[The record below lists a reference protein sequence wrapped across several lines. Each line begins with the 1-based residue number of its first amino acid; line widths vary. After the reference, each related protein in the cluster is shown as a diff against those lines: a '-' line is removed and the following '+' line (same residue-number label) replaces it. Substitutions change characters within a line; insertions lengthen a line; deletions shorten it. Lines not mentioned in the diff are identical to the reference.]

1 MTALFGEWAA
11 IAPLLVLAVA
21 GLAMLLVDA
30 FVKENAQL
38 GLFAAVILGGTA
50 VVSAGLWGDATP
62 VSDNPLIGSYLAS
75 DRLALFGDAT
85 MCLGAGLACLLA
97 GGYLRE
103 HKIERGEFYVLVVWC
118 TLGAMALVRAT
129 DLLSLFVALE
139 ALSLGVYC
147 LVAFRRHSPKSAE
160 GAMKY
165 FLLGSFAS
173 AVLLF
178 GSALLYGATVHT
190 DFAGIA
196 EALRSGDT
204 GDGPTDL
211 RLGILGM
218 ALILVGLGF
227 KVSAVPFHMWTP
239 DAYEGA
245 VTPATTYMAVVVKT
259 AIVIVFVRVFF
270 VIFGDEMLAGT
281 ESGWPTAVAVL
292 AAITLVVG
300 NVAALVQKNV
310 KRMLAYSS
318 IAHAGFLLVGIAA
331 AARFENGRL
340 TTEAVSS
347 VLFYVLAYTVS
358 NVLAFGSLIAIGSQG
373 KEAVS
378 YEDLAGVGRRHPW
391 VGIPFTIGILSLM
404 GFPPTAGFFGK
415 YWVLESAVSAG
426 GAMLWLAVLAVL
438 MSAVGAYYYL
448 KVLVFLFMKQPEQ
461 GAPVAVP
468 MRSGYV
474 VAALV
479 LSGYFVVRMGLAPS
493 GYVEFAQGAS
503 YQLAGLELP
512 SEADAPAEAPEA
524 DAPPTEVAAAGD

>member
-1 MTALFGEWAA
+1 MTGLFGEWAA
-11 IAPLLVLAVA
+11 LLPLLVLAGA
-21 GLAMLLVDA
+21 GMAMLFVDA

-50 VVSAGLWGDATP
+50 LVSCGLWDEPVTMSTP
-62 VSDNPLIGSYLAS
+62 AILGGYLAA
-75 DRLALFGDAT
+75 DRLALFADMA
-85 MCLGAGLACLLA
+85 MCGGAGLACLLA

-103 HKIERGEFYVLVVWC
+103 HKLERGEFYVLVVWS

-129 DLLSLFVALE
+129 DLLALFVSLE

-173 AVLLF
+173 AILLF
-178 GSALLYGATVHT
+178 GMALLYGATVHT
-190 DFAGIA
+190 DFAGMA
-196 EALRSGDT
+196 EAFRSGET
-204 GDGPTDL
+204 GDGPLDL

-218 ALILVGLGF
+218 ALVLIGLAF

-245 VTPATTYMAVVVKT
+245 VTPATTFMAVVVKAAT
-259 AIVIVFVRVFF
+259 VVVIVRVFF
-270 VIFGDEMLAGT
+270 GVFGTEMLAGAT
-281 ESGWPTAVAVL
+281 SGWPVAVMGL

-331 AARFENGRL
+331 AAQLDDGRL
-340 TTEAVSS
+340 TTETVSS
-347 VLFYVLAYTVS
+347 VLFYLLAYTVS
-358 NVLAFGSLIAIGSQG
+358 NVLAFGSLIAVGSRG
-373 KEAVS
+373 KEAVT

-391 VGIPFTIGILSLM
+391 VGVPFTIGVLSLM

-415 YWVLESAVSAG
+415 YWVLEAAVSAG
-426 GAMLWLAVLAVL
+426 GPLTYLAILAVL

-448 KVLVFLFMKQPEQ
+448 KVLVFLFMKQPEA
-461 GAPVAVP
+461 GAPVAEP

-474 VAALV
+474 VAALI
-479 LSGYFVVRMGLAPS
+479 LSGYFVMRMGLAPTA
-493 GYVEFAQGAS
+493 YLELAQGAS
-503 YQLAGLELP
+503 YQLAGLPDPNAEP
-512 SEADAPAEAPEA
+512 AEPAEAE
-524 DAPPTEVAAAGD
+524 APPTEVAAAAE

>member
-1 MTALFGEWAA
+1 MTALFGDWAA
-11 IAPLLVLAVA
+11 LLPLLVLATA

-30 FVKENAQL
+30 FVKEHAQL

-50 VVSAGLWGDATP
+50 LVSVGLWDEGVTSAAP
-62 VSDNPLIGSYLAS
+62 ALLGGYLAC
-75 DRLALFGDAT
+75 DRLALFADVA
-85 MCLGAGLACLLA
+85 MCLGASLACLLA

-103 HKIERGEFYVLVVWC
+103 HRLERGEFYVLVVWA
-118 TLGAMALVRAT
+118 TLGGMALVRAT
-129 DLLSLFVALE
+129 DLLSLFVSLE

-173 AVLLF
+173 AILLF
-178 GSALLYGATVHT
+178 GMALLYGATVHT
-190 DFAGIA
+190 DFAGMA
-196 EALRSGDT
+196 EALRSGET
-204 GDGPTDL
+204 GDGPVDL

-218 ALILVGLGF
+218 TLLLIGLAF

-245 VTPATTYMAVVVKT
+245 VTPATTYMAVVVKAAT
-259 AIVIVFVRVFF
+259 VMVIVRLFF
-270 VIFGDEMLAGT
+270 VVFGTEMLAGT
-281 ESGWPTAVAVL
+281 ASGWPVAIFWL
-292 AAITLVVG
+292 AAVTLVIG

-331 AARFENGRL
+331 AARFDEGRL
-340 TTEAVSS
+340 TTEALSS

-358 NVLAFGSLIAIGSQG
+358 NVLAFGSLIAVGSRG

-391 VGIPFTIGILSLM
+391 VGIPFTLGVLSLM

-415 YWVLESAVSAG
+415 YWVLESAVRAG
-426 GAMLWLAVLAVL
+426 GDLTYLAILAVL
-438 MSAVGAYYYL
+438 MSAVGAYYSL
-448 KVLVFLFMKQPEQ
+448 KVLVFLFMKQPEP

-479 LSGYFVVRMGLAPS
+479 LSGYFVMRMGLAPTA
-493 GYVEFAQGAS
+493 YLELAQGAS
-503 YQLAGLELP
+503 YQLAGLPDPSAEPLP
-512 SEADAPAEAPEA
+512 DAEETEIAAAPAE
-524 DAPPTEVAAAGD
+524 